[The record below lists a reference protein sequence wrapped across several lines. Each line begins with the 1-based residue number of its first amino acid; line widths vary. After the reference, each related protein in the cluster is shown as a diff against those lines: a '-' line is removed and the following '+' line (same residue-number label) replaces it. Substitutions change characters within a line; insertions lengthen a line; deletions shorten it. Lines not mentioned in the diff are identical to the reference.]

1 MKEPPRDPASQ
12 HVEDG
17 VQDLAQGP
25 LARSPSDARLWHVR
39 LDQSPFGIGQ
49 ISFVTQPFAAML
61 PPSGRGWSMTRR
73 GALTWIVLSSVL
85 LFAPQS
91 LSQPIGI
98 VALGD
103 SNTAG
108 FGVGRDQAYPAH
120 LERMLRAAG
129 HDVQV
134 WNAGVTGDT

>member
-1 MKEPPRDPASQ
+1 MVIAE
-12 HVEDG
+12 
-17 VQDLAQGP
+17 
-25 LARSPSDARLWHVR
+25 
-39 LDQSPFGIGQ
+39 
-49 ISFVTQPFAAML
+49 
-61 PPSGRGWSMTRR
+61 TRR
-73 GALTWIVLSSVL
+73 KALEAGAAGLLTKAIDFTV
-85 LFAPQS
+85 
-91 LSQPIGI
+91 

-134 WNAGVTGDT
+134 WNAGVTGDIFERMLARLDRYVPDGMKVVILQGGYNDLLRRNNP